1 AGPCAAKRIVF
12 LVSPWVDSVG
22 KSDVDAEMSMFLSER
37 WRESALGSRVAAAG
51 SCAAV
56 SRSAAELRATTPLR
70 ADRVSAEV
78 RRFRVSVRSVA
89 WSASPARLCRDRESQ
104 RHAVLDLVAADS
116 EEDDGADSE
125 VSPHATPQPKPV
137 RTAAPTPKP
146 PQARR
151 RDPRG
156 LPARPFALC
165 FPRGGLPRHI
175 GSIGTVSKPVLAV
188 QIEGDGR
195 RGPSSSSRTSSV
207 EGWLT
212 NSMVAPPARAA

>member
-1 AGPCAAKRIVF
+1 VSLACHRDAAAAAPVRAQRKRIVF

-78 RRFRVSVRSVA
+78 RRFGVSVRSAA
-89 WSASPARLCRDRESQ
+89 WSASPAALVRDREASGD
-104 RHAVLDLVAADS
+104 ADLDLVAAES

-125 VSPHATPQPKPV
+125 VSAHATPQPKPV
-137 RTAAPTPKP
+137 RTAAPTPKATASP
-146 PQARR
+146 PTRPTWAARAPIR
-151 RDPRG
+151 TLFPPR
-156 LPARPFALC
+156 
-165 FPRGGLPRHI
+165 GLPRHI
-175 GSIGTVSKPVLAV
+175 GSIGTVSKLVLAV

-207 EGWLT
+207 
-212 NSMVAPPARAA
+212 